1 MPLLRYFL
9 YVGGVLVAL
18 LFFAN
23 SYLPNSPSVE
33 TSGPRLPVIHLYAE
47 RRGPEA
53 LVFDTRVPLPNP
65 VAIAKAD
72 AGKPAQAAAAGAS
85 NNLREAFAQVPPS
98 DAGTVTSADAKK
110 PEQKAA
116 PRKTARRHKAPTV
129 RLVYQQSPFGWF
141 GPQRFW

>member
-9 YVGGVLVAL
+9 YVGGVLIAL

-47 RRGPEA
+47 RRGPER
-53 LVFDTRVPLPNP
+53 LVFDTRVPLANP
-65 VAIAKAD
+65 VPLAD
-72 AGKPAQAAAAGAS
+72 AGKAPQAPAAGVS
-85 NNLREAFAQVPPS
+85 NNVREAFAQVPPS
-98 DAGTVTSADAKK
+98 NAGTVTSADAKK
-110 PEQKAA
+110 PEQKAP
-116 PRKTARRHKAPTV
+116 PRKIARRHKAPAV

-141 GPQRFW
+141 GPQRYW